1 LEIVNNDVKVSNY
14 YLIINAPNPDQL
26 NYETTLIY
34 KLILESKIL
43 LKKLEEIELLNF
55 LNKYRNFNISEDKL
69 SKWYEENK
77 ELMLNQEKID
87 EDILDDIFVY
97 DEVIFIKI
105 ILRLM
110 ENFIQ

>member
-1 LEIVNNDVKVSNY
+1 MAYNLF
-14 YLIINAPNPDQL
+14 
-26 NYETTLIY
+26 
-34 KLILESKIL
+34 LESKIL

-87 EDILDDIFVY
+87 RIF
-97 DEVIFIKI
+97 
-105 ILRLM
+105 
-110 ENFIQ
+110 

>member
-1 LEIVNNDVKVSNY
+1 M
-14 YLIINAPNPDQL
+14 
-26 NYETTLIY
+26 
-34 KLILESKIL
+34 
-43 LKKLEEIELLNF
+43 NF

-110 ENFIQ
+110 ENFIQLKQSIRYLMN